1 MFWRSFI
8 KNLGLI
14 LLILGHY
21 YFCGYVLA
29 EVHGT
34 ESNDFPVV
42 LDKSN
47 EKKDDENNLG
57 TESKVLKNEVLED
70 EYLGIISIPKIGLR
84 KKLYDI
90 GSYRNDVDRNIEILA
105 SSKMPDVMGG
115 NFILAAH
122 NGNTSLGYFRDL
134 HKLKVGDEV
143 TIDYK
148 NKNYVYEV
156 SKIYDVLK
164 TGKVAIK
171 RDKSQSTIT
180 LITCLGNDRQLVVIG
195 YLR

>member
-14 LLILGHY
+14 LVILGHY

-90 GSYRNDVDRNIEILA
+90 GSYRNDVDRNIEVLDT
-105 SSKMPDVMGG
+105 SKMPDVMGG

-134 HKLKVGDEV
+134 HRLKVGDEV

-164 TGKVAIK
+164 TGEVAIK

>member
-1 MFWRSFI
+1 MFWRNFI

-14 LLILGHY
+14 LVILGHY

-70 EYLGIISIPKIGLR
+70 DYLGIISIPKIGLR
-84 KKLYDI
+84 KKIYDI
-90 GSYRNDVDRNIEILA
+90 GSYRNDVDRNIEVLD

-134 HKLKVGDEV
+134 HRLKVGDEV

-164 TGKVAIK
+164 TGEVAIK

>member
-1 MFWRSFI
+1 MFWRNFI

-14 LLILGHY
+14 LVILGHY

-70 EYLGIISIPKIGLR
+70 DYLGIISIPKIGLR
-84 KKLYDI
+84 KKIYDI
-90 GSYRNDVDRNIEILA
+90 GSYRNDVDRNIEVLD

-164 TGKVAIK
+164 TGEVAIK

>member
-14 LLILGHY
+14 LVILGHY

-70 EYLGIISIPKIGLR
+70 DYLGIISIPKIGLR

-134 HKLKVGDEV
+134 HRLKVGDEV

>member
-14 LLILGHY
+14 LVILGHY

-47 EKKDDENNLG
+47 EQKDDENNLG

-70 EYLGIISIPKIGLR
+70 DYLGIISIPKIGLR

-134 HKLKVGDEV
+134 HRLKVGDEV

>member
-14 LLILGHY
+14 LVILGHY

-70 EYLGIISIPKIGLR
+70 DYLGIISIPKIGLR

-90 GSYRNDVDRNIEILA
+90 GSYRNDVDRNIEVLD

-134 HKLKVGDEV
+134 HRLKVGDEV

>member
-14 LLILGHY
+14 LVILGHY

-90 GSYRNDVDRNIEILA
+90 GSYRNDVDRNIEVLDT
-105 SSKMPDVMGG
+105 SKMPDVMGG

>member
-14 LLILGHY
+14 LVILGHY

-134 HKLKVGDEV
+134 HRLKVGDEV

>member
-1 MFWRSFI
+1 MFWRSFN

-14 LLILGHY
+14 LVILGHY

-70 EYLGIISIPKIGLR
+70 DYLGIISIPKIGLR

-90 GSYRNDVDRNIEILA
+90 GSYRNDVDRNIEVLD

-134 HKLKVGDEV
+134 HRLKVGDEV

-164 TGKVAIK
+164 TGEVAIK

>member
-1 MFWRSFI
+1 MFWRNFI

-14 LLILGHY
+14 LVILGHY

-90 GSYRNDVDRNIEILA
+90 GSYRNDVDRNIEVLDT
-105 SSKMPDVMGG
+105 SKMPDVMGG

>member
-14 LLILGHY
+14 LVILGHY

-90 GSYRNDVDRNIEILA
+90 GSYRNDVDRNIEVLD

>member
-14 LLILGHY
+14 LVILGHY

-70 EYLGIISIPKIGLR
+70 DYLGIISIPKIGLR

-134 HKLKVGDEV
+134 HRLKVGDEV

-164 TGKVAIK
+164 TGEVAIK

>member
-14 LLILGHY
+14 LVILGHY

-134 HKLKVGDEV
+134 HRLKVGDEV

-164 TGKVAIK
+164 TGEVAIK

>member
-14 LLILGHY
+14 LVILGHY

-70 EYLGIISIPKIGLR
+70 DYLGIISIPKIGLR

-164 TGKVAIK
+164 TGEVAIK

>member
-14 LLILGHY
+14 LVILGHY

-148 NKNYVYEV
+148 NENYVYEV

>member
-14 LLILGHY
+14 LVILGHY

-47 EKKDDENNLG
+47 EQKDDENNLG

-70 EYLGIISIPKIGLR
+70 DYLGIISIPKIGLR

-90 GSYRNDVDRNIEILA
+90 GSYRNDVDRNIEVLD

-134 HKLKVGDEV
+134 HRLKVGDEV

-164 TGKVAIK
+164 TGEVAIK

>member
-14 LLILGHY
+14 LVILGHY

-70 EYLGIISIPKIGLR
+70 DYLGIISIPKIGLR
-84 KKLYDI
+84 KKIYDI

-134 HKLKVGDEV
+134 HRLKVGDEV

>member
-14 LLILGHY
+14 LVILGHY

-70 EYLGIISIPKIGLR
+70 DYLGIISIPEIGLR

-90 GSYRNDVDRNIEILA
+90 GSYRNDVDRNIEVLD

-134 HKLKVGDEV
+134 HRLKVGDEV

-164 TGKVAIK
+164 TGEVAIK

>member
-14 LLILGHY
+14 LVILGHY

-134 HKLKVGDEV
+134 YKLKVGDEV

-164 TGKVAIK
+164 TGEVAIK

>member
-14 LLILGHY
+14 LVILGHY

-47 EKKDDENNLG
+47 EQKDDENNLG

-90 GSYRNDVDRNIEILA
+90 GSYRNDVDRNIEVLD

>member
-8 KNLGLI
+8 RNLGLI
-14 LLILGHY
+14 LVILGHY

-34 ESNDFPVV
+34 ESNDFSVV

-70 EYLGIISIPKIGLR
+70 DYLGIISIPKIGLR

-134 HKLKVGDEV
+134 HRLKVGDEV

>member
-14 LLILGHY
+14 LVILGHY

>member
-14 LLILGHY
+14 LVILGHY

-70 EYLGIISIPKIGLR
+70 DYLGIISIPKIGLR

-90 GSYRNDVDRNIEILA
+90 GSYRNDVDRNIEVLD

-134 HKLKVGDEV
+134 HRLKVGDEV

-164 TGKVAIK
+164 TGEVAIK

>member
-14 LLILGHY
+14 LVILGHY

-70 EYLGIISIPKIGLR
+70 DYLGIISIPKIGLR

-171 RDKSQSTIT
+171 RNKSQSTIT

>member
-1 MFWRSFI
+1 MFWRNFI

-14 LLILGHY
+14 LVILGHY

-90 GSYRNDVDRNIEILA
+90 GSYRNDVDRNIEVLD

-164 TGKVAIK
+164 TGEVAIK

>member
-1 MFWRSFI
+1 M
-8 KNLGLI
+8 I
-14 LLILGHY
+14 LVILGHY

-148 NKNYVYEV
+148 NENYVYEV

>member
-14 LLILGHY
+14 LVILGHY

-164 TGKVAIK
+164 TGEVAIK

>member
-14 LLILGHY
+14 LVILGHY

-90 GSYRNDVDRNIEILA
+90 GSYRNDVDRNIEVLD

-134 HKLKVGDEV
+134 HRLKVGDEV

>member
-14 LLILGHY
+14 LVILGHY

-70 EYLGIISIPKIGLR
+70 DYLGIISIPKIGLR

-90 GSYRNDVDRNIEILA
+90 GSYQNDVDRNIEVLD

>member
-14 LLILGHY
+14 LVILGHY

-70 EYLGIISIPKIGLR
+70 DYLGIISIPKIGLR

-90 GSYRNDVDRNIEILA
+90 GSYRNDVDRNIEVLD

-164 TGKVAIK
+164 TGEVAIK

>member
-1 MFWRSFI
+1 MFWRNFI

-14 LLILGHY
+14 LVILGHY

>member
-14 LLILGHY
+14 LVILGHY

-70 EYLGIISIPKIGLR
+70 DYLGIISIPKIGLR

-90 GSYRNDVDRNIEILA
+90 GSYRNDVDRNIEVLA

-134 HKLKVGDEV
+134 HRLKVGDEV

-164 TGKVAIK
+164 TGEVAIK